1 LHIKLNGELETIQ
14 FKYAQMSRDMMD
26 TIVKMNLSIK
36 ARQTCENSL
45 QEISDLN
52 KQKVEELQT

>member
-1 LHIKLNGELETIQ
+1 
-14 FKYAQMSRDMMD
+14 MSRDMMD

-52 KQKVEELQT
+52 KQKVEELNT